1 MSLIVSVFINGAII
15 MASDS
20 RASMSRTMVNGNQT
34 IVDNFIHYNDTTM
47 KTYLCPNNCGISV
60 CGNATIEGSPISG
73 RIDSFIKE
81 CIKDST
87 DVEEMPKLIL
97 EYFHKFKISSPTIF
111 HICGFHNNGGSYEK
125 RVYKIELMKQS
136 VQVDGKEK
144 CGVFWDGEVDVL
156 TKLIKSTILPFDN
169 TSVYNIDNVNIDN
182 KKIDHA
188 YIIDRDKSMVLKE
201 MEMPIDHFTIQDAI
215 DFAVYAIKTTAE
227 TMRFQLTA
235 KTVGGPIDV
244 LVLKPSEALWVKK
257 KELKVE

>member
-1 MSLIVSVFINGAII
+1 MSLIVSVFINGAIV

-34 IVDNFIHYNDTTM
+34 IVDNFIHYNDNTM

-73 RIDSFIKE
+73 CIDSFIKE
-81 CIKDST
+81 CIHDST
-87 DVEEMPKLIL
+87 DIDEMPKLIL
-97 EYFHKFKISSPTIF
+97 EYFHRFKISSATII
-111 HICGFHNNGGSYEK
+111 HICGFHNNGGSFEK

-169 TSVYNIDNVNIDN
+169 TNVYNVDNVKVDDKN
-182 KKIDHA
+182 IDHA
-188 YIIDRDKSMVLKE
+188 YIIDRDKSVVLKE
-201 MEMPIDHFTIQDAI
+201 MQMPIDQFTIQDAI